1 MKIALELEFPDEQA
15 ALVMRQLQGLPE
27 MTVRF
32 LGPNA
37 TEQWSVGAARPL
49 GSFVRVTEHLS
60 EQQQNELLDQVF
72 GAWQSDETGEELVRQ
87 IYEARQDKPRDVTL

>member
-27 MTVRF
+27 ITVRF
-32 LGPNA
+32 LGPEA
-37 TEQWSVGAARPL
+37 IEQRSVSAARSLRGPAQP
-49 GSFVRVTEHLS
+49 TEHLS

-72 GAWQSDETGEELVRQ
+72 GSWQSDETDEELVRQ
-87 IYEARQDKPRDVTL
+87 IYAARQDNPRDVTL

>member
-27 MTVRF
+27 MTIRF

-37 TEQWSVGAARPL
+37 IEQWSLRAARPL
-49 GSFVRVTEHLS
+49 RDPVHPTEYLS
-60 EQQQNELLDQVF
+60 EQQQNKLLDQVF
-72 GAWQSDETGEELVRQ
+72 GSWQSDETGEELVRQ
-87 IYEARQDKPRDVTL
+87 IYEARQDNPRDVTL